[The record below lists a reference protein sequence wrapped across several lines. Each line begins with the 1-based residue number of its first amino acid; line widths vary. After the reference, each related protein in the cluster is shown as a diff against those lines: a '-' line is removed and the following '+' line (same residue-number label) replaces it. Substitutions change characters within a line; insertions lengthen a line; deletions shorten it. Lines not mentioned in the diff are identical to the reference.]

1 MQSDTLGV
9 KQYSSAPA
17 QFLVEG
23 NTYIVTLA
31 TSKGDIKI
39 QLFND
44 EVPVAANNFA
54 FLAKDGFY
62 NGTIFHRV
70 IKDFM
75 IQGGDPL
82 GTGMGGPGYSFVDE
96 PVTRSYNRGV
106 IAYAN
111 SGANT
116 NGSQFFIMHQDYP
129 LPPQYVIFGE
139 VIEGLEIV
147 DAIAESPVKINEFGS
162 EVSTPV
168 DEIVISSATLSEE

>member
-1 MQSDTLGV
+1 
-9 KQYSSAPA
+9 
-17 QFLVEG
+17 
-23 NTYIVTLA
+23 
-31 TSKGDIKI
+31 
-39 QLFND
+39 
-44 EVPVAANNFA
+44 
-54 FLAKDGFY
+54 
-62 NGTIFHRV
+62 
-70 IKDFM
+70 M